1 MYNELTISRE
11 FTQKHL
17 ASMKTLYPTGFV
29 FRQERN
35 LYCVTGDGGKSKN
48 FQLTIEADY
57 KDLQLPRTSIKNNS
71 TILITRRLR
80 FEQKLLDL
88 TKSHHQVFTFIMELR
103 NYNYF

>member
-1 MYNELTISRE
+1 
-11 FTQKHL
+11 
-17 ASMKTLYPTGFV
+17 MKTLYPTGFV

-57 KDLQLPRTSIKNNS
+57 KDMQISKTSIKNNS

-88 TKSHHQVFTFIMELR
+88 TKSYHQVFTFTIKFKSFLQ
-103 NYNYF
+103 FFQFC